1 MKKAM
6 YLLLALFL
14 GIAAIGGTM
23 ALIKHNEEKE
33 PETEIVL
40 KEGETLLTD
49 PADFRVNK
57 WYRFYLD
64 KENPESEAYIVLN
77 LVAGEGD
84 FNGGFTEPGKTVEVD
99 MSSVKIGVSS
109 DYTKAGYIYWKDD
122 LRLQVDA
129 ECADGEDYFE
139 IYLEENVFTGA
150 GDNKTTPS
158 IWFELTQDTQ
168 CLEIG
173 CKGGGYVVILD
184 DATEA

>member
-14 GIAAIGGTM
+14 GVAAIGGTM
-23 ALIKHNEEKE
+23 ALINHNKEEE
-33 PETEIVL
+33 PEKEIVL

-49 PADFRVNK
+49 PADFEVNK
-57 WYRFYLD
+57 WYRFYYD

-84 FNGGFTEPGKTVEVD
+84 FNGGYTEPGETLEVD
-99 MSSVKIGVSS
+99 MPKVTIGVST
-109 DYTKAGYIYWKDD
+109 DYDKAGYIYWNDD
-122 LRLQVDA
+122 IRLQVDA
-129 ECADGEDYFE
+129 EVAGGEGYFE
-139 IYLEENVFTGA
+139 IYLEENVYTGI
-150 GDNKTTPS
+150 GDNVTTPS

-173 CKGGGYVVILD
+173 CKGGGYIVVLEET
-184 DATEA
+184 TEE